1 MLGFKTIFP
10 VARWAASLLA
20 AEGGVRLAHST
31 PLRAG
36 RLRFI
41 FVDPTHDDRLIK
53 IFRPDVQPR
62 GLWHTIAPME
72 TVRRKYKHTIPFLR
86 EVREYQ
92 RALRWPAEQRRHLQP
107 FLGLAATDRG
117 LGFVVGAVRR
127 QDGEL
132 AQTLMEVILAGK
144 SRDEIDLLVDQFIDW
159 FLKSPVVAAD
169 LHAQNLVFDE
179 RQNLLILVDGLGDK
193 TLLPI
198 RDWFSYFNNRSKR
211 HYMDE
216 LRQEIAALR
225 RHTQRESQS

>member
-1 MLGFKTIFP
+1 MLGIKTIFP

-20 AEGGVRLAHST
+20 AEGEVRLANSE
-31 PLRAG
+31 PIRAG

-41 FVDPTHDDRLIK
+41 FRDPSHQDRLIK
-53 IFRPDVQPR
+53 VFRPDVQPR
-62 GLWHTIAPME
+62 GPWHLIGPLE

-92 RALRWPAEQRRHLQP
+92 RASRWPAEERRHLQP

-117 LGFVVGAVRR
+117 LGFVVGAVRKAN
-127 QDGEL
+127 GKL
-132 AQTLMEVILAGK
+132 APTLLEVILAGK
-144 SRDEIDLLVDQFIDW
+144 SRAEIDRLVDQFIDW
-159 FLKSPVVAAD
+159 FLESPVVAAD

-179 RQNLLILVDGLGDK
+179 RQNLLVLVDGLGDK
-193 TLLPI
+193 TFVPI
-198 RDWFSYFNNRSKR
+198 RDWFSYFNKRSKR

-225 RHTQRESQS
+225 RHLPT